1 MCAVYERFSVQFCYL
16 CYMSNTSE
24 IRNRLID
31 RLMAIN
37 NSDYLIALEKM
48 IDSSNVQQTKVAL
61 TEEQKIMLAMSDVDI
76 KNGSVFNQESLN
88 EEELKWLTKK

>member
-1 MCAVYERFSVQFCYL
+1 MA
-16 CYMSNTSE
+16 TTTE

-37 NSDYLIALEKM
+37 NSEYLTALEK
-48 IDSSNVQQTKVAL
+48 IIESSNVQQSKVML
-61 TEEQKIMLAMSDVDI
+61 TEEQKIMLAMSDDDI
-76 KNGSVFNQESLN
+76 KNGRVLDQESLN

>member
-1 MCAVYERFSVQFCYL
+1 MA
-16 CYMSNTSE
+16 TTTE

-37 NSDYLIALEKM
+37 NSEYLTALEK
-48 IDSSNVQQTKVAL
+48 IIESSNVQQSRVML
-61 TEEQKIMLAMSDVDI
+61 TEEQKIMLAMSDDDI
-76 KNGSVFNQESLN
+76 KNGRVLDQESLN

>member
-1 MCAVYERFSVQFCYL
+1 MA
-16 CYMSNTSE
+16 TTTE

-37 NSDYLIALEKM
+37 NPEYLTALEK
-48 IDSSNVQQTKVAL
+48 IIESSNVQQSKVML
-61 TEEQKIMLAMSDVDI
+61 TEEQKIMLAMSDDDI
-76 KNGSVFNQESLN
+76 KNRRVLDQESLN

>member
-1 MCAVYERFSVQFCYL
+1 LRNDSLFNSVIFVI
-16 CYMSNTSE
+16 MATTTE

-37 NSDYLIALEKM
+37 NSEYLTALEK
-48 IDSSNVQQTKVAL
+48 IIESSNVQQSKVML
-61 TEEQKIMLAMSDVDI
+61 TEEQKIMLAMSDDDI
-76 KNGSVFNQESLN
+76 KNGRVLDQESLN